1 MKVSA
6 VLQDVTISSTTTTL
20 KKKQKIKSMTEK
32 EDNFQTLLIL
42 RLEEMKLPKENII
55 AILTMLQTEKQ
66 MGSMLDW
73 IKKHHQENPSK
84 LRVMLVAVNIKNG
97 VQ

>member
-1 MKVSA
+1 MG
-6 VLQDVTISSTTTTL
+6 STKNFYINITQL

-32 EDNFQTLLIL
+32 EDKFQTLLISC
-42 RLEEMKLPKENII
+42 LEEMKLPKENII

-66 MGSMLDW
+66 MGTMLDW
-73 IKKHHQENPSK
+73 IKKHHKENPSK